1 MMCVDGNGNSEIILL
16 FLTWYKTEDA
26 ITHMVKTFKKHNPQ
40 WLSTK
45 VMISDKNFNEGAI
58 FKKEFPDAALH
69 LCLFH
74 TLRSF
79 KSEITTEN
87 MGIRSEEQDKLV
99 YSQSESA
106 YMENY

>member
-1 MMCVDGNGNSEIILL
+1 MEMETVKSYCYFLHCMKQKMQSHII
-16 FLTWYKTEDA
+16 
-26 ITHMVKTFKKHNPQ
+26 MVKTFKKHNHYPQ

-45 VMISDKNFNEGAI
+45 VMISDKDFNDRAI

-79 KSEITTEN
+79 KREITTEKW
-87 MGIRSEEQDKLV
+87 ELDL
-99 YSQSESA
+99 
-106 YMENY
+106 ENKSML